1 MSGQLF
7 KFGINKPKQEEIK
20 PSSNVTTTNV
30 DNLVMTD
37 EEFKEFRDEIY
48 KLCGIYF
55 TESKK
60 YLLEGR
66 ILKRMAANNVKT
78 FAEYMRIIR
87 NPLKKEELDR
97 LYEAITINE
106 TYFYRA
112 PQQFE
117 AFESVIVP
125 EILATKKNTPL
136 PTFRIWSAAC
146 STGEEPYTLALIVLE
161 SLKNKYPNV
170 SFQIVGSDINQ
181 NVLEQ
186 AKQGIYK
193 EYAIRNIPKNIL
205 NKYFKQEGGL
215 YHLSNEVKKL
225 VRFININ
232 LYDPNQV
239 KLVSQ
244 CDVIFC
250 ANVLI
255 YFDMPSKQQVVS
267 YLYNALNKGGY
278 LFIGYSESLHGISKS
293 FKLVNLPKAMAY
305 QKE

>member
-7 KFGINKPKQEEIK
+7 KFGINKPKQEETVK
-20 PSSNVTTTNV
+20 TSSEAVSQE
-30 DNLVMTD
+30 MTD
-37 EEFKEFRDEIY
+37 SEFKEFRDEIY

-66 ILKRMAANNVKT
+66 ILKRMAANNIKT
-78 FAEYMRIIR
+78 FSEYIRLIR
-87 NPLKKEELDR
+87 NPLKKDELDR

-106 TYFYRA
+106 TYFFRA

-117 AFESVIVP
+117 ALENIIVP
-125 EILATKKNTPL
+125 EILANKKNTVMPS
-136 PTFRIWSAAC
+136 FRIWSAAC

-161 SLKNKYPNV
+161 SLRHKYPNV

-181 NVLEQ
+181 SVLET

-193 EYAIRNIPKNIL
+193 EYAIRNIPKPL
-205 NKYFKQEGGL
+205 LSKYFKQEGNL
-215 YHLSNEVKKL
+215 YHLSNDVKKL
-225 VRFININ
+225 VKFININ

-255 YFDMPSKQQVVS
+255 YFDLPSKQQVVS
-267 YLYNALNKGGY
+267 YLYNALNVGGY

-293 FKLVNLPKAMAY
+293 FKLVHLPKAMAY